1 MMWHVLGIL
10 AAAYGG
16 LALLLFIFQSHL
28 VFYPE
33 TGREVSATPGQI
45 GLLYE
50 DLQLKTSDGI
60 NLHGWYIPVAQPRG
74 TVLFLHG
81 NAGNISHRL
90 DSVQMFHRLGYST
103 LIFDYRGYGNSGGR
117 PGEQG
122 TYRDAEAAWRYLTEQ
137 RHVPSCR
144 IVLFGESLGGAVAA
158 WLAATSRDTL
168 LVKQLAIRLGEPTT
182 LAKSLVMAQPADCGS
197 GSEKLLA
204 GHPCEA
210 AIPAPDASQRRV
222 MAARQKPA
230 ALVIASGFTSVPD
243 LGQQLY
249 PYLPVRWLARI
260 RYDTRE
266 YLRSVTVP
274 VLIAHS
280 PGDDIIPF
288 EHGRALFVAANPP
301 KQFLELAGGHNDGF
315 IFMRE
320 AWVKVLGDFL
330 GKQMDAAVLMRDAG
344 CK

>member
-1 MMWHVLGIL
+1 MRLMWHVLIVL

-16 LALLLFIFQSHL
+16 LALLLVVFQSRL

-33 TGREVSATPGQI
+33 TGREIVATPAQF
-45 GLLYE
+45 GLQYE
-50 DLQLKTSDGI
+50 DIRLKTSDGI
-60 NLHGWYIPVAQPRG
+60 SLHGWYVPAAQPRG

-103 LIFDYRGYGNSGGR
+103 LIFDYRGYGNSGGT

-137 RHVPSCR
+137 RHVPACR
-144 IVLFGESLGGAVAA
+144 IALFGESLGGAVGA
-158 WLAATSRDTL
+158 WLA
-168 LVKQLAIRLGEPTT
+168 V
-182 LAKSLVMAQPADCGS
+182 
-197 GSEKLLA
+197 
-204 GHPCEA
+204 
-210 AIPAPDASQRRV
+210 
-222 MAARQKPA
+222 RQQPA

-243 LGQQLY
+243 LAQHYY

-260 RYDTRE
+260 RYDTRA
-266 YLRSVTVP
+266 YLRSVAAP

-280 PGDDIIPF
+280 PEDDIVPF
-288 EHGRALFVAANPP
+288 EHGRALFAAAHPP
-301 KQFLELAGGHNDGF
+301 RQFLELAGGHNDGF

-320 AWVKVLGDFL
+320 AWVGALGNFL
-330 GKQMDAAVLMRDAG
+330 GEQMDKP
-344 CK
+344 CKR

>member
-1 MMWHVLGIL
+1 MIWNILGVL
-10 AAAYGG
+10 AAGYGG
-16 LALLLFIFQSHL
+16 LALWLFVFQSNM

-33 TGREVSATPGQI
+33 TGREIIATPAQI
-45 GLLYE
+45 GLPYE
-50 DLQLKTSDGI
+50 DIHLKTSDGI
-60 NLHGWYIPVAQPRG
+60 NLHGWYIPAAQPRG

-90 DSVQMFHRLGYST
+90 DSIEMFYRLGYST
-103 LIFDYRGYGNSGGR
+103 LIFDYRGYGNSGGA
-117 PGEQG
+117 PTEQG

-137 RHVPSCR
+137 RNNPSCR

-158 WLAATSRDTL
+158 WLAARQ
-168 LVKQLAIRLGEPTT
+168 K
-182 LAKSLVMAQPADCGS
+182 
-197 GSEKLLA
+197 
-204 GHPCEA
+204 
-210 AIPAPDASQRRV
+210 PDA
-222 MAARQKPA
+222 QKPA

-260 RYDTRE
+260 RYDTSE
-266 YLRSVTVP
+266 YLRSATAP

-280 PGDDIIPF
+280 PEDDIIPF
-288 EHGRALFVAANPP
+288 EHGQALFAAANSP

-320 AWVKVLGDFL
+320 AWIKVLGDFI
-330 GKQMDAAVLMRDAG
+330 GKQMDAPCR
-344 CK
+344 

>member
-1 MMWHVLGIL
+1 MRLMWNVLGVL

-16 LALLLFIFQSHL
+16 LALWIFFMQSNL

-33 TGREVSATPGQI
+33 TEREVVATPGQI
-45 GLLYE
+45 SLPYDDIHLE
-50 DLQLKTSDGI
+50 TSDGI
-60 NLHGWYIPVAQPRG
+60 NLHGWYIPAPQPRG

-90 DSVQMFHRLGYST
+90 DSVRMLHRLGYST
-103 LIFDYRGYGNSGGR
+103 LIFDYRGYGNSGGT
-117 PGEQG
+117 PSEQG

-137 RHVPSCR
+137 RHIPSCR

-158 WLAATSRDTL
+158 WLA
-168 LVKQLAIRLGEPTT
+168 V
-182 LAKSLVMAQPADCGS
+182 
-197 GSEKLLA
+197 
-204 GHPCEA
+204 
-210 AIPAPDASQRRV
+210 
-222 MAARQKPA
+222 RQKPA

-249 PYLPVRWLARI
+249 PYFPVRWLARI

-266 YLRSVTVP
+266 SLRSVAAP

-280 PGDDIIPF
+280 PEDDIIPF
-288 EHGRALFVAANPP
+288 EHGRALFAAANPP

-330 GKQMDAAVLMRDAG
+330 GKQMDASCR
-344 CK
+344 